1 MKFIKWA
8 LGGLLALVALLAVG
22 GMFLPGTFKV
32 TRSVVVG
39 AAADKVYPLIAEPR
53 RWKDWSV
60 WNRRDP
66 GMTITYA
73 GPESGVGA
81 MWEWKS
87 KSEGDGRMTFTA
99 AEPGRRAAFDLFF
112 PDFGTTSR
120 GELLLTPE
128 GSGTRI
134 TWTMN
139 GDMGKNPLFHW
150 MALMMDGMVGK
161 DFEAGLA
168 NLKTLA
174 EKT

>member
-32 TRSVVVG
+32 TRSAVVG

-66 GMTITYA
+66 GMTITYS

-139 GDMGKNPLFHW
+139 GDMGKNPLLHW

-161 DFEAGLA
+161 DFEAGLS